1 MTALEVIDDLLS
13 RKLLDW
19 TRDELEA
26 ARVCALKGNLSSD
39 EESYWRKVHTRLQK
53 TEIEHATPE
62 DLARAQIC
70 KVFPLWAAQGPFQSG
85 GASAAAMRNAIATVL
100 PPREVDRMADG
111 LLRHAVSYDSDPTE
125 WEKTRRTW
133 AKTESSFTGKQ
144 ALIYL
149 RYAPGI
155 VIETLI
161 ALWLLS
167 NYSDWWVV
175 CLACL
180 MILASA
186 AMTIAG
192 LIWYWRWFAQR
203 SLGAWYFTIAPFPIG
218 IGLLIVTSRFQWI
231 NALNAIGHEWLAA
244 LFVVV
249 ISVFIV
255 PLPVYCARRLLKF
268 TLVRL
273 FRVLLIAVSQA
284 GSAWRGELRH

>member
-26 ARVCALKGNLSSD
+26 ARVCALKGALPSD
-39 EESYWRKVHTRLQK
+39 EENYWRKVHARLQK
-53 TEIEHATPE
+53 TEIEHAAPE
-62 DLARAQIC
+62 DLTRAQIR

-161 ALWLLS
+161 ALRLLS

-186 AMTIAG
+186 VMTIAG
-192 LIWYWRWFAQR
+192 FIWYWRWFAQR
-203 SLGAWYFTIAPFPIG
+203 GLGAWFLTVAPFIIGVGLLIALQFHRDAVVERDWLKILIVVAIQVLIVPFPI
-218 IGLLIVTSRFQWI
+218 
-231 NALNAIGHEWLAA
+231 
-244 LFVVV
+244 
-249 ISVFIV
+249 
-255 PLPVYCARRLLKF
+255 YCAWRLLKF

-284 GSAWRGELRH
+284 GLAWRGELRH